1 MSLISGICNSLSTMP
16 ALYKSQFL
24 DIDEE
29 PSNSKCLFCENSFI
43 LPTNEKDFLTHLF
56 KEHRVVI
63 ADVWKIASLKSYIR
77 YWRNR
82 FKEHPITDFCTTI
95 LMDCTPDGKPSKD
108 ESYFLLS
115 DCISEDKAL
124 RDEVYKV
131 KLEWVLAKQ
140 SEERNDTNFTRG
152 CMFCK
157 MNFSKSRLIYI
168 KHLSEKH
175 NFYLGKPENLVF
187 IDELL
192 DKIQQSIES
201 LICVYCEKV
210 FKDRTALKEHMRKK
224 LHKQINPYNK
234 TFDKFYVNNYS
245 ESSRARKCQKNYRYA
260 KDIELSSESE
270 DEELSWSDW
279 NDESIS
285 IFCLFCNH
293 SDKDFST
300 ILQHIKEQHN
310 FDFKEAS
317 KDLTFYQKVK
327 LVNYIRVRIYM
338 QCCILCEIKSDNIL
352 EHMTQQDHYKLPK
365 QYIWDHPAFYFPM
378 NENDSFLYNL
388 DTDDN
393 SDESDIES
401 TFKDLSI
408 THDDNTNNYSGSNRL
423 TKIRVEGLITTIA
436 FHEARLYAEKLSQYL
451 SQKYAVPQIRG
462 MFQVDWYEYLR
473 KMKVRVGGKM
483 WALKRDVAVF
493 INDVFI
499 GSDIEFLEYLN
510 ELYVFHM
517 PKDIG
522 YYETHVKGYYKEFI
536 KKTKRVYVYFTFTLD
551 GFLIGSLL
559 FMLYS
564 DLLPKTCK
572 HFLNF
577 CTEKYNNINGFKVS
591 LYTNTYIHRIVKNGW
606 IQFGG
611 NTNCN
616 MTVIPTITDESYC
629 IPHDRRGVLSMANN
643 GKHSNQS
650 QIIISLKPNTWM
662 NYHYVAFGQLVDGIQ
677 TLQKIEDTP
686 TYYESPLKKII
697 VSECGEYILDL
708 KTKMEAETDIFLE
721 REPWIDVG
729 ENNMVHQYPY
739 NTYSD
744 ISVWLNNVID
754 EIDIRDTASLLIAER
769 YLSSLYCLS
778 TDYLPEVN
786 TYNLEKDEE
795 FYKSVDVD
803 SKLNLCELLTDF
815 WPEEMSKAEKE
826 IFVKKL
832 SRIIISYILNSVD
845 HKSYALK
852 DIYGSVHRILECA
865 YDIARASIAKL
876 LKQRINIKD
885 VSAEITKQFKIQQQD
900 DKKLTDSSLALIEE
914 ILNKSILHALESINL
929 NCE

>member
-16 ALYKSQFL
+16 ALYKSQFF

-77 YWRNR
+77 YWSNR

-131 KLEWVLAKQ
+131 KL
-140 SEERNDTNFTRG
+140 
-152 CMFCK
+152 
-157 MNFSKSRLIYI
+157 
-168 KHLSEKH
+168 
-175 NFYLGKPENLVF
+175 
-187 IDELL
+187 
-192 DKIQQSIES
+192 
-201 LICVYCEKV
+201 
-210 FKDRTALKEHMRKK
+210 
-224 LHKQINPYNK
+224 
-234 TFDKFYVNNYS
+234 
-245 ESSRARKCQKNYRYA
+245 KNYRYA

-293 SDKDFST
+293 SDKDFPT

-388 DTDDN
+388 DTDNDN

-408 THDDNTNNYSGSNRL
+408 TPDDNTNNYSDNNRL

-536 KKTKRVYVYFTFTLD
+536 KKTK
-551 GFLIGSLL
+551 
-559 FMLYS
+559 
-564 DLLPKTCK
+564 
-572 HFLNF
+572 
-577 CTEKYNNINGFKVS
+577 
-591 LYTNTYIHRIVKNGW
+591 
-606 IQFGG
+606 
-611 NTNCN
+611 
-616 MTVIPTITDESYC
+616 
-629 IPHDRRGVLSMANN
+629 
-643 GKHSNQS
+643 
-650 QIIISLKPNTWM
+650 
-662 NYHYVAFGQLVDGIQ
+662 
-677 TLQKIEDTP
+677 
-686 TYYESPLKKII
+686 
-697 VSECGEYILDL
+697 
-708 KTKMEAETDIFLE
+708 E

-786 TYNLEKDEE
+786 TYNLETDEE

-832 SRIIISYILNSVD
+832 SKIIISYILNTVD

-885 VSAEITKQFKIQQQD
+885 ASAEITKYAYLLNEKKYQQFANYLFLFLDNLRYSSKMI
-900 DKKLTDSSLALIEE
+900 KKLLIRPW
-914 ILNKSILHALESINL
+914 LLLRKY
-929 NCE
+929 

>member
-77 YWRNR
+77 YWSNR

-131 KLEWVLAKQ
+131 KL
-140 SEERNDTNFTRG
+140 
-152 CMFCK
+152 
-157 MNFSKSRLIYI
+157 
-168 KHLSEKH
+168 
-175 NFYLGKPENLVF
+175 
-187 IDELL
+187 
-192 DKIQQSIES
+192 
-201 LICVYCEKV
+201 
-210 FKDRTALKEHMRKK
+210 
-224 LHKQINPYNK
+224 
-234 TFDKFYVNNYS
+234 
-245 ESSRARKCQKNYRYA
+245 KNYRYA

-408 THDDNTNNYSGSNRL
+408 TPDDNTNNYSDSNRL
-423 TKIRVEGLITTIA
+423 IKIRVEGLITTIA

-536 KKTKRVYVYFTFTLD
+536 KKTK
-551 GFLIGSLL
+551 
-559 FMLYS
+559 
-564 DLLPKTCK
+564 
-572 HFLNF
+572 
-577 CTEKYNNINGFKVS
+577 
-591 LYTNTYIHRIVKNGW
+591 
-606 IQFGG
+606 
-611 NTNCN
+611 
-616 MTVIPTITDESYC
+616 
-629 IPHDRRGVLSMANN
+629 
-643 GKHSNQS
+643 
-650 QIIISLKPNTWM
+650 
-662 NYHYVAFGQLVDGIQ
+662 
-677 TLQKIEDTP
+677 
-686 TYYESPLKKII
+686 
-697 VSECGEYILDL
+697 
-708 KTKMEAETDIFLE
+708 E

-786 TYNLEKDEE
+786 TYNLETNEE
-795 FYKSVDVD
+795 FYKSVNLD
-803 SKLNLCELLTDF
+803 SKLNLCELLTDLR
-815 WPEEMSKAEKE
+815 PEEMSKAEKE

-832 SRIIISYILNSVD
+832 SRIIISYILNTVD

-885 VSAEITKQFKIQQQD
+885 ASAEITKQFKIQQQD
-900 DKKLTDSSLALIEE
+900 DKKITDSSLALIEE
-914 ILNKSILHALESINL
+914 ILNKSILHALESTNL

>member
-1 MSLISGICNSLSTMP
+1 
-16 ALYKSQFL
+16 
-24 DIDEE
+24 
-29 PSNSKCLFCENSFI
+29 
-43 LPTNEKDFLTHLF
+43 
-56 KEHRVVI
+56 
-63 ADVWKIASLKSYIR
+63 
-77 YWRNR
+77 
-82 FKEHPITDFCTTI
+82 
-95 LMDCTPDGKPSKD
+95 MDCTPDGKPSKD

-157 MNFSKSRLIYI
+157 MNFSKSRLTYI

-201 LICVYCEKV
+201 LICIYCEKV

-293 SDKDFST
+293 SDKDFPT

-388 DTDDN
+388 DTDNDN

-408 THDDNTNNYSGSNRL
+408 TPDDNTNNYSDNNRL

-536 KKTKRVYVYFTFTLD
+536 KKTK
-551 GFLIGSLL
+551 
-559 FMLYS
+559 
-564 DLLPKTCK
+564 
-572 HFLNF
+572 
-577 CTEKYNNINGFKVS
+577 
-591 LYTNTYIHRIVKNGW
+591 
-606 IQFGG
+606 
-611 NTNCN
+611 
-616 MTVIPTITDESYC
+616 
-629 IPHDRRGVLSMANN
+629 
-643 GKHSNQS
+643 
-650 QIIISLKPNTWM
+650 
-662 NYHYVAFGQLVDGIQ
+662 
-677 TLQKIEDTP
+677 
-686 TYYESPLKKII
+686 
-697 VSECGEYILDL
+697 
-708 KTKMEAETDIFLE
+708 E

-786 TYNLEKDEE
+786 TYNLETDEE

-832 SRIIISYILNSVD
+832 SKIIISYILNTVD

-885 VSAEITKQFKIQQQD
+885 ASAEITKYAYLLNEKKYQQFANYLFLFLDNLRYSSKMI
-900 DKKLTDSSLALIEE
+900 KKLLIRPW
-914 ILNKSILHALESINL
+914 LLLRKY
-929 NCE
+929 